1 MRYGRIKKT
10 DIANGEGVRVSL
22 WVSGC
27 RFHCPGCF
35 NQEAQSFEY
44 GEPFNSTVAGEI
56 FKALSPEY
64 ISGLTILGGEP
75 LDPLNV
81 AQVTALARVYK
92 FLFREKSLWIYTGYK
107 YEDVQDLEIMDFVD
121 VLVDGRFLEDQKD
134 ISLQFRGSR
143 NQRLIDVPETKR
155 SGAIREWRVKL

>member
-35 NQEAQSFEY
+35 NQEAQSFKY

-134 ISLQFRGSR
+134 ISLQFRGSK

>member
-1 MRYGRIKKT
+1 MKYGKIKKT

-44 GEPFNSTVAGEI
+44 GEPFNSTIAGEI